1 MGAYT
6 SAGDF
11 MNLIFSFM
19 IIASLVI
26 SFFTGT
32 VEETVY
38 AGLDGAM
45 KSVEILLSFA
55 GIMCMWSGFLKVAEV
70 SGGLN
75 VVSKFISPLTK
86 RLFKNANE
94 KSMQYI
100 TANISANL
108 LGVGN
113 AATPSGISAMKELD
127 RINPHPEI
135 ASEEMSIFTVI
146 NTASVQLLPTS
157 VIALRVAS
165 GSQNPHAILPCV
177 WISSFCSVVGAI
189 MVMKLILRMR
199 AKK

>member
-1 MGAYT
+1 
-6 SAGDF
+6 

-19 IIASLVI
+19 IIASLII

-45 KSVEILLSFA
+45 RSVEILLSFA

-75 VVSKFISPLTK
+75 YVSKIIRPITK
-86 RLFKNANE
+86 RIFKNANE

-127 RINPHPEI
+127 KINPCPEI

-146 NTASVQLLPTS
+146 NTASIQLLPTS
-157 VIALRVAS
+157 VIALRVAA
-165 GSQNPHAILPCV
+165 GSENPQAILPCV
-177 WISSFCSVVGAI
+177 WISSFCSVVGAVT
-189 MVMKLILRMR
+189 VMKLIIKMR